1 MRFSRWLP
9 VSLATLFVLLTLGGA
24 ALAQGAQ
31 TISITSPAPGTTVG
45 SPVVITGRTSGP
57 PLNNTLSYQITAD
70 NGALLGQGEFGVNPI
85 PGAGSQ
91 FTANLAFS
99 VPAGGGPIRID
110 ITDRDDQGGIVAFAY
125 TVLQASPPNPSDQP
139 GAISSEPTQIIVI
152 DSPTLGA
159 NVGSPM
165 TITGRTN
172 LYPVAGELGYEVQGA
187 GTTNLGNGTFP
198 VSGQAGGSGTFI
210 AAIPFAAPAEGG
222 PIQLV
227 VFEQNPETLAYT
239 AITTLRLNVAPPAPS
254 QAITIAAP
262 VEGSQVTNPFNVLGQ
277 ATAAPARGA
286 LSFSIVDTSG
296 VPLGNGDIPV
306 NLVGEAWVFNA
317 PVSFTSPAPGS
328 GLVLFV
334 ADQEANGTVRA
345 SSQVLLTFNPPPPT
359 ATPAPPPAEQGITIG
374 SPAPGTVVGSPVVVT
389 GVTSRRPAQGFLN
402 YRFTDLNGAPLTT
415 GTFGV
420 SPLPGGGTAF
430 NVSLTFP
437 VPPDGRPI
445 RLQVW
450 DQDAA
455 GNILATTSVDLLVS
469 PSSQDLSIN
478 ITSPP
483 AESFVGSPVS
493 IAGDTTIFPNGGVL
507 FFRFTDPS
515 NRSLGEGSFPVTGS
529 PGQPS
534 FFQAS
539 LNFNPPPGGGF
550 FRLEV
555 FGRDPSGAPV
565 GNTFLTL
572 QWGGSAT
579 GGDLTGR
586 TWQLVNFGPQS
597 NPTWIQGPP
606 ITAVFGTDGI
616 VRGSAPCLDYDAPY
630 STNGASIS
638 IIRPRIFA
646 RNCDQPD
653 WIRQQAQDYTV
664 RLAAAETYS
673 VNGNQLRIF
682 YENGSSAFVY
692 NTP

>member
-1 MRFSRWLP
+1 MRFRRWLP
-9 VSLATLFVLLTLGGA
+9 ASLVTLLILLALGSV

-31 TISITSPAPGTTVG
+31 TITITSPAPGTTVG
-45 SPVVITGRTSGP
+45 SPVVITGVTSGP
-57 PLNNTLSYQITAD
+57 PLNNTLAYQITAD

-110 ITDRDDQGGIVAFAY
+110 ITDRDTQGGIVAFAY
-125 TVLQASPPNPSDQP
+125 TILLASPPGPSDRP
-139 GAISSEPTQIIVI
+139 GAISDEPTQIIVI
-152 DSPTLGA
+152 DSPPLGA
-159 NVGSPM
+159 DVGSPM

-172 LYPVAGELGYEVQGA
+172 LYPAMGELGYEVQGA

-198 VSGQAGGSGTFI
+198 VSGQPGGSGTFI
-210 AAIPFAAPAEGG
+210 AAIPFAAPPEGG

-254 QAITIAAP
+254 QTITIAAP
-262 VEGSQVTNPFNVLGQ
+262 VAGSQVTNPFNVLGQ
-277 ATAAPARGA
+277 ASTAPARGV
-286 LSFSIVDTSG
+286 LSFSVVNTSG

-306 NLVGEAWVFNA
+306 SLVGSAWVFNA
-317 PVSFTSPAPGS
+317 PVSFTSPAPGT

-345 SSQVLLTFNPPPPT
+345 SSEVLLTFNPPPPT
-359 ATPAPPPAEQGITIG
+359 PTPAPPPREQGISIG

-389 GVTSRRPAQGFLN
+389 GVTSRRPSQGFLN
-402 YRFTDLNGAPLTT
+402 YRFTDLNGTQLSA

-420 SPLPGGGTAF
+420 TPLSGGGSAF

-445 RLQVW
+445 RLQLW

-455 GNILATTSVDLLVS
+455 GNILATASVELRVS
-469 PSSQDLSIN
+469 PSSQDLTIN

-483 AESFVGSPVS
+483 AEAFVGSPVVV
-493 IAGDTTIFPNGGVL
+493 AGDTSTFPNGGVL

-515 NRSLGEGSFPVTGS
+515 NRSLGEGSFPVSGS

-534 FFQAS
+534 FFEAS
-539 LNFNPPPGGGF
+539 LNFNPPAGGGF
-550 FRLEV
+550 FRLEI

-565 GNTFLTL
+565 GNAFLTL
-572 QWGGSAT
+572 QWGGGAT
-579 GGDLTGR
+579 GGQLTGR

-597 NPTWIQGPP
+597 NPTFIQGPP

-616 VRGSAPCLDYDAPY
+616 LRGSAPCLDYDAPY

-646 RNCDQPD
+646 RSCDQPD
-653 WIRQQAQDYTV
+653 WIQQQAQEYTV
-664 RLAAAETYS
+664 RLAAAETFS

-682 YENGSSAFVY
+682 YDNGASTFVY
-692 NTP
+692 NGQ